1 MFGIGIG
8 IGIGNNRNVRNT
20 GPAYDP
26 DAQAFFNRVTA
37 AGGTT
42 STLEKNAVNTL
53 VLEMKTAGIWTAMK
67 AIYPMVGASASACA
81 QNLKSSSFTGTF
93 SSGWTFAS
101 TGVTPNGTSAYM
113 DTGLIPSTSLTVNST
128 HASLYLNT
136 NNLPTSIDPVDMGSF
151 NSTSQALSLLQS
163 SLGTLN
169 TNTRNLANSVS
180 ATQTTRLG
188 FNITSK
194 TSATLT
200 TLYKNGI
207 SIANGNSGGTLP
219 VFNFFIGTL
228 SISNNPYSNGY
239 TNNKIA
245 FSSIGDGLT
254 DTQAS
259 NFYTAVQT
267 FNTTLSR
274 QV

>member
-1 MFGIGIG
+1 
-8 IGIGNNRNVRNT
+8 
-20 GPAYDP
+20 
-26 DAQAFFNRVTA
+26 
-37 AGGTT
+37 
-42 STLEKNAVNTL
+42 
-53 VLEMKTAGIWTAMK
+53 
-67 AIYPMVGASASACA
+67 
-81 QNLKSSSFTGTF
+81 
-93 SSGWTFAS
+93 
-101 TGVTPNGTSAYM
+101 
-113 DTGLIPSTSLTVNST
+113 
-128 HASLYLNT
+128 
-136 NNLPTSIDPVDMGSF
+136 MGSF

-163 SLGTLN
+163 SLGTLI

-200 TLYKNGI
+200 TLYKNGT
-207 SIANGNSGGTLP
+207 SIASGNSGGTLP

-245 FSSIGDGLT
+245 FTSIGDGLT
-254 DTQAS
+254 PTQAS

-267 FNTTLSR
+267 FNTTLLR